1 MTTQRS
7 HKMKE
12 LNNLFIKATTAGKI
26 IRAFRTNFH
35 ITQKEMCEIIDVTET
50 NLSAIENDRREIGVD
65 LATRIGA
72 FLGIHPSLLLFPNGQ
87 EAEINKHKD
96 IIKKAKK
103 LLDKKLKQTG

>member
-1 MTTQRS
+1 
-7 HKMKE
+7 MKD
-12 LNNLFIKATTAGKI
+12 LQHLFIRNTTAGTI

-35 ITQKEMCEIIDVTET
+35 ITQKEMSEVIGVPET

-87 EAEINKHKD
+87 EAEIKKHKM
-96 IIKKAKK
+96 IIQKAKR
-103 LLDKKLKQTG
+103 LLDKKIRQTG